1 LQVAYQKRQLREQ
14 YGAMP
19 HAEHSV
25 TVSVPAGDVF
35 AYLADGTHNRDW
47 RAGVLE
53 ISRTSDAQGVGATY
67 RQVLSGP
74 GGRRID
80 GDYRITEFE
89 PPRRLS
95 FVVTAG
101 PARPAGV
108 FELTE
113 AAEAS
118 TLVRFALDLTPAGFM
133 KLMTPMITRQ
143 MQREVAQ
150 LDNLKAIL
158 EQPS

>member
-1 LQVAYQKRQLREQ
+1 
-14 YGAMP
+14 MP
-19 HAEHSV
+19 HAEHTV
-25 TVSVPAGDVF
+25 TVNRPAGDVF

-53 ISRTSDAQGVGATY
+53 IARTSEAEGPGATY

-80 GDYRITEFE
+80 GDYRITEFD
-89 PPRRLS
+89 PPRRLG

-113 AAEAS
+113 ATEAS
-118 TLVRFALDLTPAGFM
+118 TRVRFALDLTPAGFM
-133 KLMTPMITRQ
+133 KLMTPMISRQ

-158 EQPS
+158 ERS